1 MTQFFA
7 LLAISGVIAASTLT
21 PCIAYAQEDP
31 SENASENV
39 PEAASS
45 EFMADYAP
53 TECIVQFGYVARNNL
68 PERLAQNFTQTMDA
82 VMLNQPVADCDA
94 ITGTDDGETKN
105 FNFARADQG
114 VYKVITESAPTYD
127 EQSSLYVFKVM
138 GVQFTPI
145 NAEGQLEVAP
155 ILLPVGSG
163 LCETDD
169 PEVAYNVFC
178 EFAAVGVD
186 ERELA
191 VGHLSYLY

>member
-31 SENASENV
+31 SENA

-45 EFMADYAP
+45 EFMTDYAP
-53 TECIVQFGYVARNNL
+53 TECMVQFGYVARNDL

-145 NAEGQLEVAP
+145 NAEGQLEVGNAP
-155 ILLPVGSG
+155 ILLSTGSG

-169 PEVAYNVFC
+169 PEVPYNVFC
-178 EFAAVGVD
+178 EFAVVG
-186 ERELA
+186 R
-191 VGHLSYLY
+191 

>member
-7 LLAISGVIAASTLT
+7 LLAISGVIAASALT
-21 PCIAYAQEDP
+21 PSVAYAQEDP
-31 SENASENV
+31 SENA
-39 PEAASS
+39 PEHASS
-45 EFMADYAP
+45 EFMSDYVP
-53 TECIVQFGYVARNNL
+53 TECIVQFGYVARNDL
-68 PERLAQNFTQTMDA
+68 SERLAQDFTQTMDA

-127 EQSSLYVFKVM
+127 EQNSLYVFNVI

-145 NAEGQLEVAP
+145 NAERQLEVGNTQML
-155 ILLPVGSG
+155 ISIGSG

-169 PEVAYNVFC
+169 PEIPRNIFC
-178 EFAAVGVD
+178 EFAAAGVD
-186 ERELA
+186 EREIA
-191 VGHLSYLY
+191 VGQLSYFH